1 MTPRQIEILFDDDRL
16 SYEPGE
22 ELSGQFLVVPSE
34 GQTLKAVEVSV
45 LWQTEGKGDED
56 LGVTHFERIE
66 SQSGTADLLR
76 PISFRTRL
84 PNSPLSYHG
93 QILRIVWCVRVR
105 AFPQRG
111 SEIVAEER
119 FQLGNVVASLESA
132 AAPSPDSGTP

>member
-1 MTPRQIEILFDDDRL
+1 MTPRQIEILFDEDRTAF
-16 SYEPGE
+16 EPGE
-22 ELSGQFLVVPSE
+22 ELSGQFLVVPND

-45 LWQTEGKGDED
+45 LWQTEGKGDDD

-66 SQSGTADLLR
+66 ANSGTADLLR
-76 PISFRTRL
+76 PISFRTHL

-111 SEIVAEER
+111 NEIVAEER
-119 FQLGNVVASLESA
+119 FQLGNV
-132 AAPSPDSGTP
+132 PSPDDIPAKEAPS

>member
-1 MTPRQIEILFDDDRL
+1 MTPRQIEILFDEDRTVFA
-16 SYEPGE
+16 PGE
-22 ELSGQFLVVPSE
+22 ELAGQFLVVPND
-34 GQTLKAVEVSV
+34 GQALKAVEVSV
-45 LWQTEGKGDED
+45 LWQTEGKGDDD

-66 SQSGTADLLR
+66 ANTGAADLLR

-111 SEIVAEER
+111 NEIVAEER
-119 FQLGNVVASLESA
+119 FQLGNVP
-132 AAPSPDSGTP
+132 APIGGPVSEPQT